1 MTKFNLSEAAKAI
14 LEGSK
19 ETFDANIASKKGMRG
34 QAGNKPEVG
43 EDKLPTSTVAGQQDV
58 GEIGQ
63 SPEEMDDA
71 LPDYTKGTPSATP
84 PGATPPVGA
93 EPGSKLTGQ
102 PQETM
107 GRSDIAH
114 PAQSAA
120 TDYSAIRDRIMGKLA
135 PQMMHANPGATF
147 QSYGEETESDG
158 DTIEEE
164 KMDKKKMMHDK
175 MKHKMKEDVDALL
188 NGENLSEEFK
198 EKAATIFEA
207 AVLSR
212 AEEVISEVENQLM
225 EEFEVVV
232 EGLKEDMATK
242 VDDYLNYMV
251 EEWMKENEI
260 AIEKGLR
267 SEIVEDFIGGLRNL
281 FVEHY
286 IDIPE
291 DKVNVVEE
299 LTDKV
304 QELEDALNEQINRG
318 VILAKE
324 INEHRKLE
332 AIYTACEGLTQ
343 TQVEKM
349 KSLAENVDF
358 TTENEFNSKL
368 NVLKESYFK
377 SEVVV
382 GTSSTLNEG
391 VEVEE
396 EKKSSKA
403 SVDPTMDQYV
413 KSISQTLVK

>member
-358 TTENEFNSKL
+358 TTEHEFNSKL